1 MSSARTLALIALLF
15 FAAGCR
21 LPRDTAA
28 ELRERFGPL
37 PDAAHNLLRVARLRL
52 AGEALGLE
60 RIDWRADALEI
71 TARRGAAAAPERV
84 VALVARSGGRARL
97 AAQNRLVWQWRS
109 RDPEGRLAEALDLLD
124 SLVIPD

>member
-1 MSSARTLALIALLF
+1 LGFYKRIAAARDSAALEEA
-15 FAAGCR
+15 
-21 LPRDTAA
+21 AA

-37 PDAAHNLLRVARLRL
+37 PGPAHNLLRVARLRL
-52 AGEALGLE
+52 AGEKLGLE

-97 AAQNRLVWQWRS
+97 AGENRLSWRWRS
-109 RDPEGRLAEALDLLD
+109 RDPEGRLSEALGLLD
-124 SLVIPD
+124 SLVVTE